1 MHAFRYNIGY
11 VYVYTSI
18 CMLQSS
24 GFWDCTGEF
33 RTMENCS
40 ISGSSIEDIKLAV
53 SLCIK
58 NLISSHNVKNSKRNS
73 IVNKQIIYLVDT
85 THWSKH
91 GNTWMDYCKSLCAK
105 RIFIQLFS
113 WAKANEKCLL
123 INLSWKHG
131 QQEHRNTKRTN
142 LNIHEEMILFYT
154 VMGIALALALEHTYH
169 LDHPIEGLGIL
180 MLHELQ
186 NRKFDCNMKLL

>member
-40 ISGSSIEDIKLAV
+40 ISGSSIEVIKLAV

-73 IVNKQIIYLVDT
+73 IVNKQLIYLIDT

-91 GNTWMDYCKSLCAK
+91 GNTCMDYCKSLCAK

-113 WAKANEKCLL
+113 WAKANE
-123 INLSWKHG
+123 IVLSICH
-131 QQEHRNTKRTN
+131 ENMDNRNT
-142 LNIHEEMILFYT
+142 EILKEL
-154 VMGIALALALEHTYH
+154 IWTYMRRWYYS
-169 LDHPIEGLGIL
+169 IQWWE
-180 MLHELQ
+180 
-186 NRKFDCNMKLL
+186 